1 MCNQCPFCLR
11 PQREISQI
19 TILWMRK
26 FQVAGLTISI
36 LIGDFVSTVVSALNM
51 ILPRISRLTNT
62 KQDFPKGEVGG
73 VRGGADAEPSFL
85 GFVSN
90 VSVVVGRLYYQN
102 EALILRF
109 YLAFYLRIRFG
120 IILGIEY

>member
-1 MCNQCPFCLR
+1 
-11 PQREISQI
+11 
-19 TILWMRK
+19 MRG
-26 FQVAGLTISI
+26 AGDT
-36 LIGDFVSTVVSALNM
+36 
-51 ILPRISRLTNT
+51 
-62 KQDFPKGEVGG
+62 
-73 VRGGADAEPSFL
+73 EPSFL